1 MKINIKKTTDMILN
15 RAKKRP
21 FGWRSCT
28 QSPNSLEL
36 LLEQAYLWNSNSFSH
51 DLPFVWQN
59 GKKKLVE
66 LPRQP
71 FGDGR
76 TYGHR
81 DSGNPN
87 DTLVIW
93 KGMFDQ
99 FYEESSLAPT
109 ADVRGR
115 TRKRDARSDLAA
127 WATAGG

>member
-1 MKINIKKTTDMILN
+1 
-15 RAKKRP
+15 
-21 FGWRSCT
+21 
-28 QSPNSLEL
+28 
-36 LLEQAYLWNSNSFSH
+36 
-51 DLPFVWQN
+51 
-59 GKKKLVE
+59 E

-76 TYGHR
+76 AYGHR

-109 ADVRGR
+109 FCPFQFHPYISSRAGR
-115 TRKRDARSDLAA
+115 AKTLSDIIGHMKSHKGV
-127 WATAGG
+127 WFATGSEIAHWWLEKGYSAEVNGKISKVA